1 MLKKLFKYEWKA
13 FWKVPTAIN
22 VFLGIITFIGIISLA
37 SPFWELDMRGIEI
50 MLGLAVFFYILAIA
64 AGSIGVVIAITARYY
79 RNIYTDEGYLTN
91 TLPVTARQ
99 IILSKLFTGVIWSL
113 ITGAVVSISIFS
125 LIYTAALSYSDTDIF
140 YEFLHGFPE
149 FLRAFK
155 EELDISFFLF
165 AFLGL
170 IYMILS
176 TTLSILKIYTAIAL
190 GQLFTRH
197 KVAGAVMWYI
207 GEYVFFEII
216 TSFLRGIPSYSY
228 SGGLFSLFFSY
239 GINYYNRYGSY
250 GYSILLSML
259 IAIGTCLAVCAGLY
273 FLTEHMLKNR
283 LNLD

>member
-22 VFLGIITFIGIISLA
+22 VFLVIITFIGIVSLA
-37 SPFWELDMRGIEI
+37 SPFWEMDVRGMEI

-64 AGSIGVVIAITARYY
+64 AGSIGVTIAITTRYY

-99 IILSKLFTGVIWSL
+99 IILSKLFTGIIWSF

-125 LIYTAALSYSDTDIF
+125 LIYTASLSYSDVNIF
-140 YEFLHGFPE
+140 YEFVQDFPDL
-149 FLRAFK
+149 LRFFK
-155 EELDISFFLF
+155 EEAGIDFFLF
-165 AFLGL
+165 AFLSL
-170 IYMILS
+170 VYMIAS
-176 TTLSILKIYTAIAL
+176 TALSILKIYTAIAL
-190 GQLFTRH
+190 GQLFARH

-207 GEYVFFEII
+207 GEYVVFEII
-216 TSFLRGIPSYSY
+216 TSFLRGIPSYSN
-228 SGGLFSLFFSY
+228 GLFTIFFSY
-239 GINYYNRYGSY
+239 GVSYYNSY
-250 GYSILLSML
+250 SQAVLLSML
-259 IAIGTCLAVCAGLY
+259 ISIGFCLAICAGLY

>member
-1 MLKKLFKYEWKA
+1 
-13 FWKVPTAIN
+13 
-22 VFLGIITFIGIISLA
+22 
-37 SPFWELDMRGIEI
+37 
-50 MLGLAVFFYILAIA
+50 
-64 AGSIGVVIAITARYY
+64 
-79 RNIYTDEGYLTN
+79 
-91 TLPVTARQ
+91 
-99 IILSKLFTGVIWSL
+99 
-113 ITGAVVSISIFS
+113 
-125 LIYTAALSYSDTDIF
+125 
-140 YEFLHGFPE
+140 
-149 FLRAFK
+149 
-155 EELDISFFLF
+155 
-165 AFLGL
+165 
-170 IYMILS
+170 MILS

-259 IAIGTCLAVCAGLY
+259 IAIGACLAGCAGLY

-283 LNLD
+283 LNLEIGRAHV

>member
-140 YEFLHGFPE
+140 MNFYMVSLNFYVLSKKNWTSAFSCLPFL
-149 FLRAFK
+149 A
-155 EELDISFFLF
+155 
-165 AFLGL
+165 
-170 IYMILS
+170 
-176 TTLSILKIYTAIAL
+176 
-190 GQLFTRH
+190 
-197 KVAGAVMWYI
+197 
-207 GEYVFFEII
+207 
-216 TSFLRGIPSYSY
+216 
-228 SGGLFSLFFSY
+228 
-239 GINYYNRYGSY
+239 
-250 GYSILLSML
+250 
-259 IAIGTCLAVCAGLY
+259 
-273 FLTEHMLKNR
+273 
-283 LNLD
+283 